1 MLSRLTLL
9 LCACS
14 SSGSWTKGQKGV
26 ASFAYRASP
35 GCEDGCDLERSYVA
49 GDGAHQLVAVSGATF
64 ASVTSSAPT
73 VATFA
78 VASGG
83 VMATTGMAGDADL
96 SLLDAGGALVDR
108 VTVHVAAVAT
118 LDFTRGWMG
127 NGPIVLEGVAVTLA
141 PVTKHDSLVR
151 VLLGTD
157 GVHFT
162 VSGSL
167 TSLGAPPPSDPN
179 APGNVIESL
188 VVQGT
193 RGTGDVVGAN
203 GGQSFDLPFT
213 VVQVAD
219 LTDLKAYAS
228 LPYLG
233 QGGAT
238 VDIPVSWTAAT
249 AAGLVYGT
257 NCAWTVSDPSVLID
271 PVQSPTQL
279 DLDPAGRVTFRLS
292 KPGDFT
298 ATCTLGRIVITVP
311 LHRDN

>member
-14 SSGSWTKGQKGV
+14 SSGFWTKGQKGV

-35 GCEDGCDLERSYVA
+35 GCEDGCDLERNYVA
-49 GDGAHQLVAVSGATF
+49 ADGAHQLLAVSGATF
-64 ASVTSSAPT
+64 ASVTSSAPNI
-73 VATFA
+73 ASFA
-78 VASGG
+78 VASGD
-83 VMATTGMAGDADL
+83 VMETTGMAGDADL
-96 SLLDAGGALVDR
+96 TLLDAGGAVVDR
-108 VTVHVAAVAT
+108 VTVHVASVAT
-118 LDFTRGWMG
+118 LDFTHGWVG
-127 NGPIVLEGVAVTLA
+127 NGPIILEGVPITLA

-162 VSGSL
+162 VSGTL

-179 APGNVIESL
+179 APGNIIESL

-193 RGTGDVVGAN
+193 RGSGDVVGAN

-219 LTDLKAYAS
+219 LTDLKAFAS

-238 VDIPVSWTAAT
+238 VDTPVSWTAAT

-257 NCAWTVSDPSVLID
+257 SCAWTVSDPSVLIV
-271 PVQSPTQL
+271 PVQSPTRL
-279 DLDPAGRVTFRLS
+279 DLAPTGQVTFRMS

-298 ATCTLGRIVITVP
+298 ATCTLGRIVVTIP
-311 LHRDN
+311 LHRDS